1 MSAVE
6 LSLLNQQN
14 NPWGIK
20 QPSLQK
26 IHFQQVMQ
34 RNYVRKLK
42 DRESIQMC
50 SPPSGLGFML
60 QLSLKTLWASKSL
73 NAMTVLHMV
82 ICEATHA
89 TKNVTKLLQHS
100 RNARIPEVVV
110 LCWRALDITLISRG
124 CTCAVV
130 NGDCFTHTILKLSDV
145 SVEWTHLWGQARHF
159 LSEWWSPVF

>member
-110 LCWRALDITLISRG
+110 FC
-124 CTCAVV
+124 
-130 NGDCFTHTILKLSDV
+130 
-145 SVEWTHLWGQARHF
+145 
-159 LSEWWSPVF
+159 